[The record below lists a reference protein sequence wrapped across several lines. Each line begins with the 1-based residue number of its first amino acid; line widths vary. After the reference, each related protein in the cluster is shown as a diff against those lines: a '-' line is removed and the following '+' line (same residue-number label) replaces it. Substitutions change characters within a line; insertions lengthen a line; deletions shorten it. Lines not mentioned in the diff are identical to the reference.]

1 MTKTAEEIL
10 HPLQLKTLLEKS
22 VTKLA
27 GDECYPDVIRNELK
41 CFTIT
46 SHEASNF
53 YQMVKNTVKDFHGD
67 AEKFYPTFYKCI
79 SENESGFISLSRHC
93 SLLLGF
99 EVANHIL
106 AHLGGSSYTGEIVN
120 SKIDQNQFS
129 KRDLASIG
137 YLSGY
142 VFGTVY
148 RRIRSSKQWQN
159 AISEQCMSILLAG
172 KISSSDDTLQQ
183 AENEQAEPNQSS
195 DSDKYEHLL
204 VSIRNRGG
212 LWKVS
217 PEVVKIFS
225 LAEVYFRSKTS
236 SSVVKIDAKD
246 IVAKL
251 MTDFGVLSNFS
262 NLRSKAKEKVN
273 KEIAL
278 NLLEQLLS
286 LYIRVRGFSYAKD
299 KLQQHK
305 VAAHKTKS
313 RSLRTEIKKASA
325 TYSEKP

>member
-27 GDECYPDVIRNELK
+27 GDECYPDVIGNGLK
-41 CFTIT
+41 RFTIT
-46 SHEASNF
+46 SHEANNF
-53 YQMVKNTVKDFHGD
+53 YQMVKNTVKDFHSD

-106 AHLGGSSYTGEIVN
+106 AHLACGSSYAGEIVN
-120 SKIDQNQFS
+120 SKIDQNHFS
-129 KRDLASIG
+129 KRELASIG
-137 YLSGY
+137 YLSGC

-148 RRIRSSKQWQN
+148 RRIRSSKQWHN

-183 AENEQAEPNQSS
+183 AENEQVEPNQSS
-195 DSDKYEHLL
+195 DSDNCEHLL
-204 VSIRNRGG
+204 VSIRNRGS

-262 NLRSKAKEKVN
+262 NIRSKAEKVD

-286 LYIRVRGFSYAKD
+286 LYIRVRGFSYAKE

-313 RSLRTEIKKASA
+313 R
-325 TYSEKP
+325 